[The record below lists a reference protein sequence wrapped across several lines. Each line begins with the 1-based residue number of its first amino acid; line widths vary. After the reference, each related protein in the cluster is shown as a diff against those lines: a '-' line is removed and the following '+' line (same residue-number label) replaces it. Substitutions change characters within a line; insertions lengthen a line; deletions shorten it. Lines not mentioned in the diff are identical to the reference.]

1 MHTDDFGE
9 GAMFLQVGLRF
20 SVITFVRLF
29 CQTLEPNAGRYV
41 D

>member
-9 GAMFLQVGLRF
+9 GAMFLEVGLRF
-20 SVITFVRLF
+20 PVMTFVRLF
-29 CQTLEPNAGRYV
+29 YRALEPNAGRYV